1 MIKTV
6 KNISKSQARLADMK
20 TFNIDLWQTIKNE
33 ITGQDEAL
41 NGRIYFGI
49 APEKTETP
57 YVVMHVMN
65 GGEDSSAQTLCQDD
79 PDYQAVGFARIQF
92 NIYATNDMWLDEIR
106 EDLNKVIKSLK
117 ELTEYRILSRVLL
130 RSKNASSFTNE
141 TGTGLTEFE
150 FKYEPL

>member
-1 MIKTV
+1 
-6 KNISKSQARLADMK
+6 MK
-20 TFNIDLWQTIKNE
+20 TFNIDLWETIKNNL
-33 ITGQDEAL
+33 TGQDETL
-41 NGRIYFGI
+41 DGRIFFGV
-49 APEKTETP
+49 APEKAKTP
-57 YVVMHVMN
+57 YCVIHVLN
-65 GGEDSSAQTLCQDD
+65 GGEDSNAQTLCQND

-106 EDLNKVIKSLK
+106 EDLNKHIKSLR
-117 ELTEYRILSRVLL
+117 ELENYRILSRVLL